1 MAFPAFKS
9 VLSVALLYVLY
20 QGNNEYDVH
29 TISEW
34 KNSKRSRNLAE
45 FFPQKTGISGENY
58 GNNEHA
64 QYGNAGLQ
72 ITNYNKSRVSNVM
85 DLFQDVDITGSSWD
99 NYCSQNEKFDSQYWE
114 NHEDPFEQTSTSVP
128 EAYEIPE
135 EDSSIKTAPTSIKKN
150 KKKSKG
156 TSKTRNSQ
164 KKKNPVEGRNTTH
177 KTENQK
183 YKVQIIDS
191 RSTNSTKTNEGRDTS
206 KDLAKF
212 EKQLSQKQLKHI
224 IKNLNEIMTTGEI
237 ISIYNQVTAMEK
249 QKFYEVLKNLA
260 IFWEDLTKEHCIP
273 HDFVARKWTN
283 IYRDLT
289 YDLIALEEEL
299 HVFALDLINDNTY
312 TNFIFVDVID
322 KIQFHWE
329 EFIFKKDNDTKE
341 YFRKKIKEYYKKT
354 HNISWF

>member
-114 NHEDPFEQTSTSVP
+114 NHEDPFEQASTSVP

-150 KKKSKG
+150 KKKSKVSI
-156 TSKTRNSQ
+156 TQRC
-164 KKKNPVEGRNTTH
+164 
-177 KTENQK
+177 
-183 YKVQIIDS
+183 
-191 RSTNSTKTNEGRDTS
+191 
-206 KDLAKF
+206 AK
-212 EKQLSQKQLKHI
+212 
-224 IKNLNEIMTTGEI
+224 
-237 ISIYNQVTAMEK
+237 
-249 QKFYEVLKNLA
+249 
-260 IFWEDLTKEHCIP
+260 
-273 HDFVARKWTN
+273 
-283 IYRDLT
+283 
-289 YDLIALEEEL
+289 
-299 HVFALDLINDNTY
+299 
-312 TNFIFVDVID
+312 
-322 KIQFHWE
+322 
-329 EFIFKKDNDTKE
+329 
-341 YFRKKIKEYYKKT
+341 
-354 HNISWF
+354 